1 MSPAPGTGPH
11 GMDANLATVPHVDER
26 AAQPYAFVR
35 RVVTMSTIG
44 AVADRIP
51 EILGWLAG
59 RGTPPAGAP
68 FLRYL
73 QIDMAGRLVVEGG
86 VPLGERTAGAGEI
99 EIGTLPAGRY
109 ATLTHRG
116 HPDELVDVTEGLLDW
131 AAEQGH
137 DLDTTPDPDGDLWG
151 CRLEIFH
158 THPMEVPI
166 DAWVTEL
173 AFRLA
178 D

>member
-1 MSPAPGTGPH
+1 
-11 GMDANLATVPHVDER
+11 MDASFTIAPHVDER
-26 AAQPYAFVR
+26 AAVPYAFVR
-35 RVVTMSTIG
+35 RVVTMATIG

-51 EILGWLAG
+51 VIIGWLAD
-59 RGTPPAGAP
+59 RGVPPGGAP
-68 FLRYL
+68 FLRYR
-73 QIDMAGRLVVEGG
+73 QMDTAGRLVVEGG
-86 VPLGERTAGAGEI
+86 VPLGEPVPGAGEI
-99 EIGTLPAGRY
+99 ETAELPAGRY

-116 HPDELVDVTEGLLDW
+116 HPDALVDATSTLLSW
-131 AAEQGH
+131 VAEQGH
-137 DLDTTPDPDGDLWG
+137 RFDTTPDPDGDLWG

-158 THPMEVPI
+158 THPAEVPI